1 MSVLVDNSVL
11 VNSPKINSN
20 IAKNYYKYI
29 QDFDTYESELS
40 LCNNNTYARSSKGM
54 GDIAEII
61 ADIKLINQL
70 QREYDA
76 IKPEDFETREK
87 YEEAKDNAFERLEQA
102 KKNAQDR
109 RNENHNVLIDALC
122 KVLDKIFPHTDKVL
136 SIFDFFNGFK
146 Q

>member
-76 IKPEDFETREK
+76 IKPD
-87 YEEAKDNAFERLEQA
+87 AFERLEQA